1 MAIAPIETDEDLN
14 RALERVDA
22 LWPRKGRS
30 KKAAD
35 ELKVLAILIEEYER
49 RAATI
54 LPPTP
59 LEAIRFRMDQ
69 LGLKTIKLA
78 EHMGTSRARASE
90 VLHGKRQLTLPMIRR
105 LARRLDL
112 SADVLVGVERTE
124 KRSA

>member
-69 LGLKTIKLA
+69 LGLKTIKWPNTWVPA
-78 EHMGTSRARASE
+78 
-90 VLHGKRQLTLPMIRR
+90 
-105 LARRLDL
+105 
-112 SADVLVGVERTE
+112 VLVPARCSMGNVN
-124 KRSA
+124 